1 MFARR
6 RSLGATR
13 LRLPMTIEGEDPSAD
28 QQATSGATRLD
39 DRRQLALRE
48 LLLGAIGEESFE
60 VEPPPR
66 ARFGDYV
73 LEQELGRG
81 AFGVVHLARH
91 AGIHRH
97 VALKE
102 MRDGELATHAEIERF
117 LQGAEAAA
125 VLEHPNIVP
134 VFHVSGRPELP
145 FFTMRYVKG
154 GNLAQT
160 LRQRTVGRAQA
171 IGWVIPIARAVQHA
185 HDRGLIHLDLK
196 PANILLD
203 ESAVPYVTDF
213 GLARS
218 VDPAGHIGRSDVGG
232 GAPYYMAPEQ
242 LSGDPNELTVRTDV
256 YALGVIL
263 YELMTGA
270 VPYAGLTLDGWKE
283 ALVSSQPVQN
293 PRQVRPDIDPDLDA
307 ICAKALAK
315 SPEDRY
321 QSALALAEDLE
332 HLARDERDL
341 LSFRAGSSGARLWR
355 WARRHRLRVGAL
367 LWAISFLAALVF
379 RVRAAQRGEQDNL
392 TRQEQANASMAS
404 VQAVAFRFQLLEYQ
418 HRIARLAQLAE
429 VVAMAASPS
438 VQNPSQFL
446 IDRARG
452 FSTMYVMDTDGM
464 QRART
469 TRMSDEYM
477 QRSFTFRDYFRG
489 ARQLALREC
498 ESSSTQASAE
508 GERSAYLA
516 RAHVSESDGQ
526 FEFAVAAPICDAHGW
541 LGLIGGTIP
550 SNKVFGAV
558 RLADG
563 QPGRIAALLGPR
575 DMERKDI
582 GRALPNGFTF
592 IVHPGLT
599 PGREYQLQRPDP
611 AWIRSA
617 FGNPALTRDLRY
629 VEPLLVSDYVDPV
642 PYGDFSGPWSAALA
656 PVDSSG
662 FLVVVQSPR
671 PRRQSVAVLCS
682 RAVVE
687 LMAPFGLGL
696 ALLLALRVRQRVA

>member
-1 MFARR
+1 M
-6 RSLGATR
+6 S
-13 LRLPMTIEGEDPSAD
+13 IEGEDSSAD
-28 QQATSGATRLD
+28 QQATSGAALPDER
-39 DRRQLALRE
+39 RRQLALRE
-48 LLLGAIGEESFE
+48 LLLGVIGEGSSED
-60 VEPPPR
+60 EPASPAG

-73 LEQELGRG
+73 LEKELGRG
-81 AFGVVHLARH
+81 AFGIVHLARH

-102 MRDGELATHAEIERF
+102 LRDGELATHAEIERF

-134 VFHVSGRPELP
+134 VFHVSGQPELP

-154 GNLAQT
+154 GNLAQA
-160 LRQRTVGRAQA
+160 LQQRSVGRAQA
-171 IGWVIPIARAVQHA
+171 IGWVIQIARAVQHA

-263 YELMTGA
+263 YELVTGA
-270 VPYAGLTLDGWKE
+270 VPYAGLTLSGWKE
-283 ALVSSQPVQN
+283 ALVSSQPVQS
-293 PRQVRPDIDPDLDA
+293 VRRVSPNLDPDLDA
-307 ICAKALAK
+307 VCAKALAK
-315 SPEDRY
+315 QPENRY

-332 HLARDERDL
+332 HLQRGERDS

-355 WARRHRLRVGAL
+355 WVRRHRVRVGAL
-367 LWAISFLAALVF
+367 LWGISLLTALVF
-379 RVRAAQRGEQDNL
+379 RVRATQRAEQESL

-429 VVAMAASPS
+429 VVAIAASPG
-438 VQNPSQFL
+438 VENPSQFL
-446 IDRARG
+446 IERGRG
-452 FSTMYVMDTDGM
+452 FGTLYVMGTDGM

-477 QRSFTFRDYFRG
+477 QRSFSFRDYFRG

-498 ESSSTQASAE
+498 ASGFTQAPAE
-508 GERSAYLA
+508 RERSAYLA

-526 FEFAVAAPICDAHGW
+526 FEFAVAAPVCDAQGW
-541 LGLIGGTIP
+541 VGLIGGTIS

-575 DMERKDI
+575 DMERRDI
-582 GRALPNGFTF
+582 GRALPDGFTF

-611 AWIRSA
+611 AWIRAA
-617 FGNPALTRDLRY
+617 FGNPAPTSDLRY

-642 PYGDFSGPWSAALA
+642 PNPDFSGPWSAALA

-662 FLVVVQSPR
+662 FVVVVQSPR
-671 PRRQSVAVLCS
+671 PRVPSLAVLC
-682 RAVVE
+682 AQAAAE
-687 LMAPFGLGL
+687 LMAPFGVGL